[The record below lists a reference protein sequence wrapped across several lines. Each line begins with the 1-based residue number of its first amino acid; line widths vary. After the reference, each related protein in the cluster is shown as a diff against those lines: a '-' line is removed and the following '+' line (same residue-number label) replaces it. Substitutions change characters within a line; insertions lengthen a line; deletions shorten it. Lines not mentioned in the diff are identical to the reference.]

1 MKNRP
6 KYFTLSVLKIHY
18 FHNHMD
24 LKIKNTIEILLIED
38 NPGDILLIKD
48 VLNEDNDP
56 FELKVIKDGGE
67 AMDYLGALSRNQN
80 NGLPDLVILDLN
92 LPKKNGREILSS
104 IRSNGNLKDLSV
116 IIFTSS
122 DAEEDI
128 AICRNLNVVSYYKK
142 PIDYDEYVIAVRSIK
157 NSIKEIIALSGN

>member
-1 MKNRP
+1 MG
-6 KYFTLSVLKIHY
+6 S
-18 FHNHMD
+18 
-24 LKIKNTIEILLIED
+24 KIKNTIEILLIED

-56 FELKVIKDGGE
+56 FDLKVIKDGGE
-67 AMDYLGALSRNQN
+67 AMDYLGSLSRNQQ

-92 LPKKNGREILSS
+92 LPKKNGREILAS
-104 IRSNGNLKDLSV
+104 IRAVENLKDLSV

-142 PIDYDEYVIAVRSIK
+142 PIDYDEYVITVRAIK